1 MRIAVRTKII
11 GLTLGL
17 MTFVI
22 LVLSSIFAFIE
33 AAEIEETI
41 GDKALSTAVLVA
53 QTPLVVQA
61 FEQDD
66 PSATLQPFAERVR
79 KQTGAD
85 FVVIGNSESIRYSH
99 PEERK
104 IGKKMVGGD
113 NDRALVDGESYIS
126 KATGSLGPSLRG
138 KSPILDDDGEI
149 IGIVSVGFMIEDIR
163 SLLFKKL
170 GAIGL
175 FALVA
180 LALGFVGSIFLAK
193 SIKRDMYDLEP
204 YQIAALYRERMA
216 ILQAIREGIVALDK
230 NNRVTMLNDS
240 ARQMLG
246 IVGDIEGKPIN
257 EVLPDA
263 EMTSVLTSGK
273 TEHNEEFYH
282 NGLVFIVN
290 CQPIVENGSIE
301 GIVASFRDKT
311 EMIQMANTLSDIKR
325 YSDDLRAQ
333 NHEFTNK
340 LYVLSGYLQLG
351 HYDKAIDLIQQEAG
365 IHEKG
370 SRMLFTHIHDP
381 TVQAILVGKMAKA
394 SEKKIHFTIDENSSL
409 DPLPP
414 HIGQAQLISVLGN
427 VIDNAIDAVIQ
438 SAKQEVR
445 FFATDIGHDIVF
457 EVIDSGPGVPD
468 NVELL
473 FRKGYTNKSTGQNER
488 GFGLAIVKQAVEEMG
503 GMIEVVNRSNGG
515 AVFTIFLPKK
525 YAREESGIS

>member
-61 FEQDD
+61 FEQDN
-66 PSATLQPFAERVR
+66 PSAVLQPFAERVR

-204 YQIAALYRERMA
+204 SKSLPSIANEWPFCKPFERE
-216 ILQAIREGIVALDK
+216 LSLW
-230 NNRVTMLNDS
+230 T
-240 ARQMLG
+240 
-246 IVGDIEGKPIN
+246 
-257 EVLPDA
+257 
-263 EMTSVLTSGK
+263 K
-273 TEHNEEFYH
+273 T
-282 NGLVFIVN
+282 
-290 CQPIVENGSIE
+290 
-301 GIVASFRDKT
+301 
-311 EMIQMANTLSDIKR
+311 
-325 YSDDLRAQ
+325 
-333 NHEFTNK
+333 
-340 LYVLSGYLQLG
+340 
-351 HYDKAIDLIQQEAG
+351 
-365 IHEKG
+365 
-370 SRMLFTHIHDP
+370 
-381 TVQAILVGKMAKA
+381 
-394 SEKKIHFTIDENSSL
+394 
-409 DPLPP
+409 
-414 HIGQAQLISVLGN
+414 IG
-427 VIDNAIDAVIQ
+427 
-438 SAKQEVR
+438 
-445 FFATDIGHDIVF
+445 
-457 EVIDSGPGVPD
+457 
-468 NVELL
+468 
-473 FRKGYTNKSTGQNER
+473 
-488 GFGLAIVKQAVEEMG
+488 
-503 GMIEVVNRSNGG
+503 
-515 AVFTIFLPKK
+515 
-525 YAREESGIS
+525 